1 MAEDKPENKPLEIKP
16 PENKSVRIG
25 VVDTTFSRVN
35 MGAIALDEFSKLKT
49 ENRILELVRRTVP
62 GIKDLAVE
70 CKKLL
75 DDGCNTVLALG
86 MVGGAP
92 IDTQC
97 AHEASIGIQQAK
109 LLTNKH
115 IIEVFVH
122 ENESWSEREFLE
134 ICENRIRKHAAN
146 AVLLV
151 ENPNALVENAGKGVR
166 QGKEDEGT
174 IGDTADQP
182 IILGIVVASFNED
195 IAVEMA
201 KTAKETAEES
211 GATILEVIEVPGAF
225 DVPLAV
231 KKLLLNKK
239 IDAVA
244 TLGAIIKGETAHDEL
259 IAKSTAN
266 NLSELSLEYNK
277 PVTLGIIGPD
287 ADEDAA
293 DERKEEYA
301 ERAVNAAISLAKK
314 LRR

>member
-1 MAEDKPENKPLEIKP
+1 MSENKPEIKP
-16 PENKSVRIG
+16 PENKPVRIG

-35 MGAIALDEFSKLKT
+35 MGAIALDEFKKSFQHM
-49 ENRILELVRRTVP
+49 EIVRRTVP
-62 GIKDLAVE
+62 GIKDLAIE

-134 ICENRIRKHAAN
+134 ICENRIRRHVEN
-146 AVLLV
+146 TVLLA
-151 ENPNALVENAGKGVR
+151 ENPNALVENAGKGIR
-166 QGKEDEGT
+166 QGKENEGA
-174 IGDTADQP
+174 IDKDTGADHQ
-182 IILGIVVASFNED
+182 ISLGIVVASFNED

-211 GATILEVIEVPGAF
+211 GAIISEVIEVPGAF

-266 NLSELSLEYNK
+266 KLSELSLEFNK

>member
-1 MAEDKPENKPLEIKP
+1 M
-16 PENKSVRIG
+16 S
-25 VVDTTFSRVN
+25 
-35 MGAIALDEFSKLKT
+35 
-49 ENRILELVRRTVP
+49 
-62 GIKDLAVE
+62 
-70 CKKLL
+70 
-75 DDGCNTVLALG
+75 
-86 MVGGAP
+86 
-92 IDTQC
+92 
-97 AHEASIGIQQAK
+97 
-109 LLTNKH
+109 
-115 IIEVFVH
+115 
-122 ENESWSEREFLE
+122 
-134 ICENRIRKHAAN
+134 
-146 AVLLV
+146 
-151 ENPNALVENAGKGVR
+151 
-166 QGKEDEGT
+166 
-174 IGDTADQP
+174 
-182 IILGIVVASFNED
+182 LGIVVASFNED

-211 GATILEVIEVPGAF
+211 GAIISEVIEVPGAF

-266 NLSELSLEYNK
+266 KLSELSLEFNK